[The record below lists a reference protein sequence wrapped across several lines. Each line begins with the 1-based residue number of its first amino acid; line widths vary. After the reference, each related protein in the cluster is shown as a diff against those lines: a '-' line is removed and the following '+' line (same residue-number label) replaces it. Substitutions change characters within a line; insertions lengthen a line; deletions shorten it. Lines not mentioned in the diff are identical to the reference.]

1 MLVVGG
7 SRIAYYLTRQLL
19 DMGMDVTVVER
30 DHKRCLELCEYFPK
44 AIVIEGDGS
53 DHELLME
60 EGLDKADAFVALTG
74 NDEENILLSL
84 FASAS
89 QVSKTITKVNR
100 SALLKIAQQL
110 PLDSVVSPK
119 AVVTNQILQYARAL
133 DNSKGSNVETLYRMV
148 GDRVEALEF
157 FIADGFDKH
166 SVPLRDLPLGKD
178 LLIACIIRKG
188 KVIIPGGR
196 DTIEIGDSVVVVTT
210 KPFMKDIGDIFA

>member
-100 SALLKIAQQL
+100 TALLKIAQQL

-148 GDRVEALEF
+148 GDRWRPWSSSLPKALTSIRCLCATCPSER
-157 FIADGFDKH
+157 ICSSPASSARARSSSPAGAT
-166 SVPLRDLPLGKD
+166 PLRSATAWWSSPQS
-178 LLIACIIRKG
+178 
-188 KVIIPGGR
+188 P
-196 DTIEIGDSVVVVTT
+196 S
-210 KPFMKDIGDIFA
+210 